1 MTHNSLIQIKC
12 NLKSQVH
19 PNISQGKLK
28 KAREQIKALLTKN
41 KSLEQL
47 TSIWLAQIDFKN
59 TALHSLSMYWMRK
72 VNIFN
77 YLRQKLLH
85 EFHLAKNHSYSYYL
99 DSYKDETNRN
109 TNKQMLNN
117 QT

>member
-1 MTHNSLIQIKC
+1 
-12 NLKSQVH
+12 
-19 PNISQGKLK
+19 
-28 KAREQIKALLTKN
+28 
-41 KSLEQL
+41 
-47 TSIWLAQIDFKN
+47 
-59 TALHSLSMYWMRK
+59 MRK
-72 VNIFN
+72 VNIFD